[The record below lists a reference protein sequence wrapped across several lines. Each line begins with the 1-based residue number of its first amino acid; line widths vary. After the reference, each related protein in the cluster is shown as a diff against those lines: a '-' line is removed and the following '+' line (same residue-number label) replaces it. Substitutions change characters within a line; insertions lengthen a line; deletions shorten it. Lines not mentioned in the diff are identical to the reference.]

1 MTQGEMQTELDGIN
15 AKLKNPHF
23 LGAPQLRAF
32 RVRKRYLLEKLSK
45 LKPISNDQSN
55 SNSFRAHR

>member
-1 MTQGEMQTELDGIN
+1 MDKAQMQSELNGIN

-23 LGAPQLRAF
+23 FGSAQLRAF
-32 RVRKRYLLEKLSK
+32 RVRKRHLMESLSK